1 MGALIE
7 RLISLFFLVLVIRS
21 ALQFVYRIF
30 RGSHAGTNAARSAS
44 RSRQDPPHQN
54 PPVSTVLH
62 QDPVCGT
69 YVAADASLKRIVDGK
84 VFHFCSEECRDRY
97 AG

>member
-30 RGSHAGTNAARSAS
+30 RGSQAGTAGTRTASAP
-44 RSRQDPPHQN
+44 RQNSPA
-54 PPVSTVLH
+54 STVLH

-69 YVAADASLKRIVDGK
+69 YVAPDASLKRVVGGK
-84 VFHFCSEECRDRY
+84 VIHFCSAECRDRY